1 MPITEDDLAER
12 GGAIVRAASACVE
25 PPLELRERIEAE
37 RARAGARQRRFA
49 LRLGVVTGVVAVLV
63 GVVLEVGG
71 GADPSLDEAAALSLR
86 APTDPAPS
94 VDARRPQLLAARH
107 AGVAYPNWGPKFGW
121 RAVGVRRDSVD
132 GRDAATVY
140 YRNSKGAVAGYTI
153 VAGEPLD
160 GTGGRDYVAGDRR
173 VVTFERGGH
182 TCVVTAPLTVK
193 RDVLLDLARWSG
205 KGAVRF

>member
-1 MPITEDDLAER
+1 MR
-12 GGAIVRAASACVE
+12 SVSASVE

-37 RARAGARQRRFA
+37 RVRAGARQRRFA
-49 LRLGVVTGVVAVLV
+49 LRLGVVTGVAAVLV
-63 GVVLEVGG
+63 GVVLVVGG

-94 VDARRPQLLAARH
+94 VDARTPQLLSVSH
-107 AGVAYPNWGPKFGW
+107 AGLAYPNWEPKFGW
-121 RAVGVRRDSVD
+121 RAVGVRRDSLD

-140 YRNSKGAVAGYTI
+140 YRNEAGRQVGYTI

-160 GTGGRDYVAGDRR
+160 GTGGADYVSGGRR

-182 TCVVTAPLTVK
+182 TCVLTAPLAV
-193 RDVLLDLARWSG
+193 RREVLLDLAGWRG